1 MSLRWHVATS
11 KSGWFTAE
19 TARFYGADLPRLFG
33 LFNDPASWPV
43 EAPQRLIRTVSNEL
57 LGYSFANMSRV
68 ELSFEAIRS
77 GLYRVTVRHEHLH
90 NSAELAWAQS
100 YWEAVLDSTFK
111 RLLCEPVHAATAF
124 GKINLFFKVG
134 PLREDGYHDVASIYQ
149 SVNLPETVVA
159 ELAVDW
165 EVAVSGNIDA
175 SHIASVPTNRNN
187 LVVKAAKAAGKML
200 KYRTVPRLA
209 LTIHKNVPVAGGM
222 GGGSADAAAALLA
235 AQAAWGKQLGEFDL
249 YEIAAE
255 IGADVPFALMG
266 GAAVGLGT
274 GHELSP
280 LAQNVELH
288 WVLVT
293 NDFGLSTPAVFKE
306 LDRMRSERGQDPA
319 SVPAVDVDR
328 ELTKALREGATA
340 EEIAPLLHND
350 LQEAAVSL
358 APQLQDVLDLA
369 DTVFALRAI
378 VSGSGPTVA
387 MLARDANDA
396 ITIASRL
403 RTYGKSA
410 TITSSPAGP
419 AQLVH

>member
-1 MSLRWHVATS
+1 MSLRWQISTS

-19 TARFYGADLPRLFG
+19 TARFYGADLPRLFA

-43 EAPQRLIRTVSNEL
+43 EGPQRLIRTVANEL

-77 GLYRVTVRHEHLH
+77 GLYRVSVRHEHLH

-100 YWEAVLDSTFK
+100 YWEQVLDSVFK

-124 GKINLFFKVG
+124 GKINLFFRVG
-134 PLREDGYHDVASIYQ
+134 PLREDGYHEVASIYQ
-149 SVNLPETVVA
+149 SVNLAETVVA
-159 ELAVDW
+159 ELAADW
-165 EVAVSGNIDA
+165 EVSVTGNLA
-175 SHIASVPTNRNN
+175 EAHLASVPTNRNN
-187 LVVKAAKAAGKML
+187 LVVKAAKAAGKLL
-200 KYRTVPRLA
+200 KYRTVPRLG

-222 GGGSADAAAALLA
+222 GGGSADAAASLLA
-235 AQAAWGKQLGEFDL
+235 AQSAWGKQLSDFELF
-249 YEIAAE
+249 EVAAE

-266 GAAVGLGT
+266 GAAIGLGT
-274 GHELSP
+274 GHDLSP
-280 LAQNVELH
+280 LAQNVQLH

-293 NDFGLSTPAVFKE
+293 SDFGLSTPAVFKE
-306 LDRMRSERGQDPA
+306 LDRLRTERGIDV
-319 SVPAVDVDR
+319 SNVPAVDVDHA
-328 ELTKALREGATA
+328 LTKALHEGASA

-358 APQLQDVLDLA
+358 APQLQKILDLA
-369 DTVFALRAI
+369 DTVFALKAI

-403 RTYGKSA
+403 RTYGQSA
-410 TITSSPAGP
+410 VVTSSPAGA